1 MHTPSNHLFVYG
13 SLLSG
18 FKNPAYAYLSQ
29 YFNFVGEAGAKGL
42 FFDNGSYPVAV
53 PTTEEHWIKGELYE
67 LKDTDEFS
75 WAIAQ
80 LDDYEGLNVEPG
92 ELPMYKRELTNAYV
106 DGQPQ
111 LAWVYW
117 YNMPTDGMPPID
129 TSDVLAYIS
138 KK

>member
-18 FKNPAYAYLSQ
+18 FHNDAYAYLSQ
-29 YFNFVGEAGAKGL
+29 YFNLLGEAGAKGL
-42 FFDNGSYPVAV
+42 LFDNGSYPVAV
-53 PTTEEHWIKGELYE
+53 PTTEEHFIKGELYE
-67 LKDTDEFS
+67 LKDPEDFS

-92 ELPMYKRELTNAYV
+92 EMPLYKRELTNAYFNKK
-106 DGQPQ
+106 PQ
-111 LAWVYW
+111 LSWVYW
-117 YNMPTDGMPPID
+117 YNMPTDGMKPIATGD
-129 TSDVLAYIS
+129 ILEYIA